1 LIRKPR
7 SKRGLVRPLSVVV
20 ALAAVLSLAPAPSAV
35 AGTATVTPAEFET
48 CLLEK
53 INDARAAVGAR
64 RLIMATDV
72 TGDTRAWSKWMAFNT
87 FRHTSTSERYAIL
100 PDGAFTA
107 GENIA
112 WWSDAGLP
120 DCSKIH
126 TMFMGS
132 SGHKANILKSNWRYV
147 ALGAYVENSK
157 GWWVTEIFFDANGYS
172 PECQGTFC
180 DDDGSVFEA
189 AIEKIAAAGITTGCN
204 PPTSD
209 RFCLNDRVTR
219 GQMAAFL
226 ARGLKLSDRG
236 SVDFVDDEDT
246 PFEADIERIAR
257 AGITMGCNPPTNDRF
272 CPDSRVTRGQMA
284 AFLARALGLSKRGSV
299 DFVDDE
305 GSMFEADIERIA
317 AAGITM
323 GCNPPTNDR
332 FCPNDYVTRGQM
344 AAFLARGL
352 DL

>member
-1 LIRKPR
+1 MRKSLIRKPR
-7 SKRGLVRPLSVVV
+7 SKRGLQRPLSVVV

-48 CLLEK
+48 CLLDK

-87 FRHTSTSERYAIL
+87 FRHTTTSERYAIL

-147 ALGAYVENSK
+147 ALGAYVDNSK
-157 GWWVTEIFFDANGYS
+157 GWWVTEIFFDANVALTPSGV
-172 PECQGTFC
+172 ERLAGANRFGTA
-180 DDDGSVFEA
+180 A
-189 AIEKIAAAGITTGCN
+189 AISASES
-204 PPTSD
+204 P
-209 RFCLNDRVTR
+209 
-219 GQMAAFL
+219 L
-226 ARGLKLSDRG
+226 ASWASRR
-236 SVDFVDDEDT
+236 
-246 PFEADIERIAR
+246 AR
-257 AGITMGCNPPTNDRF
+257 AVCAWSP
-272 CPDSRVTRGQMA
+272 SRPGT
-284 AFLARALGLSKRGSV
+284 
-299 DFVDDE
+299 
-305 GSMFEADIERIA
+305 
-317 AAGITM
+317 
-323 GCNPPTNDR
+323 
-332 FCPNDYVTRGQM
+332 
-344 AAFLARGL
+344 
-352 DL
+352 

>member
-1 LIRKPR
+1 M
-7 SKRGLVRPLSVVV
+7 RPLSVVV
-20 ALAAVLSLAPAPSAV
+20 ALAALLSFAPAPPSAA
-35 AGTATVTPAEFET
+35 AGTATVTPGEFET

-64 RLIMATDV
+64 RLIMAGDT
-72 TGDTRAWSKWMAFNT
+72 TGDTRAWSRWMAYNT
-87 FRHTSTSERYAIL
+87 FRHTTTSERYAIL

-120 DCSKIH
+120 NCSKID

-147 ALGAYVENSK
+147 ALGAYVDNSK

-172 PECQGTFC
+172 PECDGTFC
-180 DDDGSVFEA
+180 DDDGSMFEA
-189 AIEKIAAAGITTGCN
+189 DIEKIAAAGITTGCN

-209 RFCLNDRVTR
+209 RFCLYDHVTR

-226 ARGLKLSDRG
+226 TRALNLSDRG
-236 SVDFVDDEDT
+236 SIDFTDDDNS
-246 PFEADIERIAR
+246 PFEADIERMAA
-257 AGITMGCNPPTNDRF
+257 AGITKGCNPPTNDRF
-272 CPDSRVTRGQMA
+272 CPDQRVTRGQMA
-284 AFLARALGLSKRGSV
+284 AFLARALGLSDRGSV

-305 GSMFEADIERIA
+305 GSVHEAEIEMMA
-317 AAGITM
+317 AAGITI
-323 GCNPPTNDR
+323 GCNPPANDR